1 MENKREKILEAG
13 KKLILE
19 VGYAKTKVE
28 KITEAVGIAKGSFYN
43 YFNTKE
49 DFLLAMISEGL
60 ENRSKEFASVLE
72 KNINFEKSIEALVSH
87 KFDRRKKI
95 IELDLVIYSLIR
107 NIESLTPTIRQV
119 LIDFDMREK
128 KTIKNVLE
136 KYKDELDTQEDGD
149 IERYAQLINAMTKTY
164 KGNKLYADRDSE
176 YFFTSSYE
184 KVNEKVKQL
193 DIEKEMQFLEKSI
206 IRLTKG
212 GK

>member
-19 VGYAKTKVE
+19 LGYAKTKVE

-43 YFNTKE
+43 YFDTKE

-60 ENRSKEFASVLE
+60 EKRRKEFSSVLDKRMNYE
-72 KNINFEKSIEALVSH
+72 ESVRALVLH
-87 KFDRRKKI
+87 KFDTKKVAV
-95 IELDLVIYSLIR
+95 ELDMVLFSLIR
-107 NIESLTPTIRQV
+107 NIESLTPKIRGI
-119 LIDFDMREK
+119 LIETDRSEMQ
-128 KTIKNVLE
+128 TIKKVLE
-136 KYKDELDTQEDGD
+136 KYRSKLDIQEDAD
-149 IERYAQLINAMTKTY
+149 IERYAQLINAMMKTY
-164 KGNKLYADRDSE
+164 KGNKIYADRESE

-184 KVNEKVKQL
+184 KVNEKVKKL
-193 DIEKEMQFLEKSI
+193 NLEKEMHFLEKSI